1 MIMLAPLLKF
11 PAFPEIALLGMIC
24 IVLLLELFVKQK
36 QGVVTYVAAQ
46 LSLLITLCLVFCLH
60 SVPAQVIFNQQFT
73 WDPIAY
79 VIKLSLLIL
88 SIFAFIYARDAIKE
102 KPMPEGFQE
111 VKSKGSI
118 HSGEFYLLGLFSIL
132 GMLILTSANSLLS
145 LYLGLELLSFPL
157 YALVALQRG
166 CTNSAE
172 AAMKYFILGALASGL
187 FLYGLSLLYG
197 VTHSLMIPT
206 ISQAL
211 LQGGQS
217 PIILSIGLIFIVA
230 GIAFKL
236 GAVPFQLWV
245 PDVYQ
250 GAPTPVTLFIGSA
263 PKVAGM
269 AMAIRLLIDALPS
282 LHNLWQP
289 LLAIIAICSFGLGNL
304 VAIVQTN
311 LKRMLAYSAIA
322 HIGYTLLGLVSGSP
336 FGYAMSLFYV
346 FIYALMAIGSF
357 GLLIVVSQSGQEVE
371 RIDDLRGLNA
381 RNPWLAFLMLLIMF
395 SMAGI
400 PPTAGF
406 FAKMGI
412 LSALILTH
420 QIWLATLAIIFAI
433 IGSYYY
439 LYVVKVMYFEEPETT
454 MPSLRVAQDAYLALS
469 INAIL
474 LLVLGLF
481 PSQLIWLT
489 RAAFMTISTPIY

>member
-1 MIMLAPLLKF
+1 MMMLAQLLQF
-11 PAFPEIALLGMIC
+11 PALPEVSLLGMIC
-24 IVLLLELFVKQK
+24 IVLLIELFVKQK
-36 QGVVTYVAAQ
+36 QGFVTYIAAQ
-46 LSLLITLCLVFCLH
+46 LSLIITFFLVFH
-60 SVPAQVIFNQQFT
+60 AHTIAAQVIFNQHYV
-73 WDPIAY
+73 WDPVAC
-79 VIKLSLLIL
+79 VIKLALLIISL
-88 SIFAFIYARDAIKE
+88 FAFVYAREAIQR
-102 KPMPEGFQE
+102 KP
-111 VKSKGSI
+111 I
-118 HSGEFYLLGLFSIL
+118 NSGEFYLLGLFSIL

-166 CTNSAE
+166 CGNCAE

-187 FLYGLSLLYG
+187 FLYGLSLIYG
-197 VTHSLMIPT
+197 ATHALAIPA
-206 ISQAL
+206 IQQAL

-217 PIILSIGLIFIVA
+217 PIILSIGLIFLVS

-250 GAPTPVTLFIGSA
+250 GAPTAVTLFIGAA
-263 PKVAGM
+263 PKVAGL

-282 LHNLWQP
+282 LHAHWQP
-289 LLAIIAICSFGLGNL
+289 LLAIISLASFGLGNL
-304 VAIVQTN
+304 VAIVQSN

-322 HIGYTLLGLVSGSP
+322 HIGYTLLGLVAGTP

-346 FIYALMAIGSF
+346 FIYALMALAAF
-357 GLLIVVSQSGQEVE
+357 GVLIVVSQSGYEVE
-371 RIDDLRGLNA
+371 SINDLRGLNA
-381 RNPWLAFLMLLIMF
+381 RSPWLALLMLIIMF

-400 PPTAGF
+400 PPTVGF

-412 LSALILTH
+412 LQALIAAH
-420 QIWLATLAIIFAI
+420 QLWLATLAIIFAI

-439 LYVVKVMYFEEPETT
+439 LNVVKVMYFEEPEPTLPPLQIT
-454 MPSLRVAQDAYLALS
+454 QDAYLVLS

-474 LLVLGLF
+474 LLILGLF

-489 RAAFMTISTPIY
+489 RAAFLTISHPVY

>member
-1 MIMLAPLLKF
+1 MIMLEQLLKF
-11 PAFPEIALLGMIC
+11 PAFPEISLLVMIA

-36 QGVVTYVAAQ
+36 QGLITYGATQ
-46 LSLLITLCLVFCLH
+46 LSLIITFFFVFH
-60 SVPAQVIFNQQFT
+60 AHTIPAQVVFNQHFV
-73 WDPIAY
+73 WDPVAW
-79 VIKLSLLIL
+79 VIKLALLIISL
-88 SIFAFIYARDAIKE
+88 FAFVYVRD
-102 KPMPEGFQE
+102 F
-111 VKSKGSI
+111 VKQKSI

-132 GMLILTSANSLLS
+132 GMLVLTSANSLLS

-187 FLYGLSLLYG
+187 FLYGLSLIYG
-197 VTHSLMIPT
+197 ATHVLAIPA
-206 ISQAL
+206 IKQAL

-217 PIILSIGLIFIVA
+217 PLILSIGLTFIVA

-250 GAPTPVTLFIGSA
+250 GAPTAVTLFIGAA
-263 PKVAGM
+263 PKVAGL
-269 AMAIRLLIDALPS
+269 ALAIRLLVDALPS
-282 LHNLWQP
+282 LHTKWQP
-289 LLAIIAICSFGLGNL
+289 LLAIIALSSFGLGNL

-322 HIGYTLLGLVSGSP
+322 HIGYTLLGLVAGSA

-346 FIYALMAIGSF
+346 FMYALMALAAF
-357 GLLIVVSQSGQEVE
+357 GVLIVVSQLGHTIEHVN
-371 RIDDLRGLNA
+371 DLRGLNA
-381 RNPWLAFLMLLIMF
+381 RSPWLAFLMLIVMF

-412 LSALILTH
+412 LQALIATH
-420 QIWLATLAIIFAI
+420 QLWLATLAIVFAI

-439 LYVVKVMYFEEPETT
+439 LTVVKVMYFEEPKTT
-454 MPSLRVAQDAYLALS
+454 LPTIQVAPEAYLALS

-489 RAAFMTISTPIY
+489 RAAFLTISHPVY